1 MVQTFA
7 QAWGIK
13 PKVRPEPEFKAVVK
27 PEAPIAKPE
36 PVLQPKVV
44 EKPIEAKAIEVR
56 EKPVEVREKPVEKER
71 IVERIVEKQRD
82 GEYVSVQYHKQLIY
96 MLFIMHITSL
106 IALLLVIFLK
116 K

>member
-13 PKVRPEPEFKAVVK
+13 PKVRPEPEPPRADK
-27 PEAPIAKPE
+27 PVLANSE
-36 PVLQPKVV
+36 PMLQPKVL
-44 EKPIEAKAIEVR
+44 EKPSESKAEAFEMKA
-56 EKPVEVREKPVEKER
+56 KEKPVEKER
-71 IVERIVEKQRD
+71 IVERIVEKQRE
-82 GEYVSVQYHKQLIY
+82 GEYISVQYHKQLIF

>member
-1 MVQTFA
+1 M
-7 QAWGIK
+7 
-13 PKVRPEPEFKAVVK
+13 
-27 PEAPIAKPE
+27 AKPE

-44 EKPIEAKAIEVR
+44 EKPAEVKTEAVKAM
-56 EKPVEVREKPVEKER
+56 PPVEKSPEKERLVEER

-82 GEYVSVQYHKQLIY
+82 GEYISVHYHKQLIY